1 MAVLLYFTEKHLIF
15 VQKQCLTKNEES
27 CNMTGFVMIPSATAF
42 FMQQGCP
49 AANG

>member
-1 MAVLLYFTEKHLIF
+1 MLNIFPTAVMKEVT
-15 VQKQCLTKNEES
+15 VT
-27 CNMTGFVMIPSATAF
+27 VMILSATAF